1 MKNSLKHSN
10 TITTCETELQRE
22 LSELLE
28 ISKFLFHAESLLN
41 LKLVP
46 LAKTIDRDVTN
57 FVARHSPKD
66 DGRFS
71 LVNMENNLFGT

>member
-1 MKNSLKHSN
+1 M
-10 TITTCETELQRE
+10 
-22 LSELLE
+22 
-28 ISKFLFHAESLLN
+28 FLFMTESLLH

-57 FVARHSPKD
+57 FVARHSPNSK
-66 DGRFS
+66 GRFS